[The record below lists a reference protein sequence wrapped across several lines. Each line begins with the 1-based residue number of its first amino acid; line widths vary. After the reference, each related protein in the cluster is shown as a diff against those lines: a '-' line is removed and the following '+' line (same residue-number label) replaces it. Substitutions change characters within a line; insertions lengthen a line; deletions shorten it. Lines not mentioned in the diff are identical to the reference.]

1 MILQALAN
9 YYERLSMREDSGLA
23 PRGFSPEQVSYEI
36 VLDTGIH
43 QGRNHAPGFSW
54 FPRGPNVP

>member
-23 PRGFSPEQVSYEI
+23 PRGFSPEQVS
-36 VLDTGIH
+36 VNAD
-43 QGRNHAPGFSW
+43 
-54 FPRGPNVP
+54 